1 MVNEFVAV
9 MISMIRELPSLFYVS
24 VANSCSTR
32 LVPSAMQLP
41 SISTLCLQ
49 THDCKPGLQNVDMGI
64 DIAMS
69 FVDFLLRA
77 NASLLFLEALRCR
90 WRPNAQSIPLPHE
103 IKKVVKKA
111 GEDLV
116 PVQGEDPAARSLAP
130 HGPARI
136 IRSRNKHP

>member
-1 MVNEFVAV
+1 
-9 MISMIRELPSLFYVS
+9 
-24 VANSCSTR
+24 
-32 LVPSAMQLP
+32 MQLP

-49 THDCKPGLQNVDMGI
+49 THDCKPGPQNVDMGI

-69 FVDFLLRA
+69 VVDFLLRA
-77 NASLLFLEALRCR
+77 NVSLLFLKALRR
-90 WRPNAQSIPLPHE
+90 WRPNAQSIPLPQE

-136 IRSRNKHP
+136 IRSRNRHLGAAPRRVEKDRPDAQGEGKFAAPRGLGPRGAANLPPP